1 MKSLLRAVLTASV
14 LTVFVPNS
22 DAGELDDLLARLPES
37 ANTIAVINVKAVREQ
52 TPPDERQ
59 GSGFQIVAGMIIPPP
74 VDVIVYATNLTT
86 GELDS
91 RNTSGVIR
99 LNRDATLDDVVDRV
113 RGSVISLGGTS
124 VVTHPTRGYFAMLA
138 PNLVAFARQISR
150 QEFAHW
156 FQFAR
161 TNRKVL
167 LSKYLS
173 EAVASDAPVIGAL
186 DMEEQLD
193 LKRVHDRLLASNTM
207 KGHRKEEIDA
217 MAALITGMR
226 GITLTVRGRAL
237 NEAEVR
243 FDFSAP
249 VGDRADL
256 IKLLFTETLD
266 DIGISLREFRNGN
279 AVADGNKVKL
289 TTRLSGDGLIQIM
302 SIFTPPLP
310 SPKPPVEP
318 KLELNGVSLQATQ
331 RFFNSVNRII
341 DDVRQRTR
349 SLVTDD
355 LATTIRNYNNAA
367 TRFETAAKQIENVST
382 RYVDSDMVKFG
393 DTQAAKLRTLAMSM
407 RGVVIDVNAL
417 ESGTTILWTGGWWWG
432 GGGLDTN
439 IPAIRQKQAETV
451 ANDANRRLE
460 IMAWMDSDRAQILR
474 LMNERYKTDLSR
486 PIR

>member
-1 MKSLLRAVLTASV
+1 M
-14 LTVFVPNS
+14 
-22 DAGELDDLLARLPES
+22 DDLLARLPES

-52 TPPDERQ
+52 TPSDERQ
-59 GSGFQIVAGMIIPPP
+59 GSGFEIVAGMIIPPP

-86 GELDS
+86 GELNS
-91 RNTSGVIR
+91 RNTTGVIR
-99 LNRDATLDDVVDRV
+99 LNRDATLDEVVDRV

-124 VVTHPTRGYFAMLA
+124 VVTHPTRGYFAMIA
-138 PNLVAFARQISR
+138 PNLLAFARQVSR
-150 QEFAHW
+150 QEFARW
-156 FQFAR
+156 FQYAR
-161 TNRKVL
+161 TNRKVQ

-173 EAVASDAPVIGAL
+173 EAVAAADAPVFGAL

-193 LKRVHDRLLASNTM
+193 AKRVHERLLASSTM
-207 KGHRKEEIDA
+207 KGHSKEEIDA
-217 MAALITGMR
+217 LAALVTGMR

-256 IKLLFTETLD
+256 IKLLFTEALD
-266 DIGISLREFRNGN
+266 DIGTSLREFRNGK
-279 AVADGNKVKL
+279 AVADGATVKL

-310 SPKPPVEP
+310 SPKPAAEP
-318 KLELNGVSLQATQ
+318 KLEANGVSLQATQ

-367 TRFETAAKQIENVST
+367 TRFETAAKQIESVST

-393 DTQAAKLRTLAMSM
+393 DTQAAKLRALAMSM

-417 ESGTTILWTGGWWWG
+417 ESGTTVFWTGGWWWG
-432 GGGLDTN
+432 GGAIDTN

-460 IMAWMDSDRAQILR
+460 IMAWMDSDRTQILR
-474 LMNERYKTDLSR
+474 LMNERYKTDLSK